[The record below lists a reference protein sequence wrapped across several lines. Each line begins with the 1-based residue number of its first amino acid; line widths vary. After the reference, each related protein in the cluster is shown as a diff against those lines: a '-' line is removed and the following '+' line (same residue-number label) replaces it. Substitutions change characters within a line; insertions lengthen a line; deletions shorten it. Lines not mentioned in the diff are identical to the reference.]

1 VRIVIELSGRG
12 RKVLAAVI
20 LVVVLAIP
28 GVALASHQFPDV
40 TNANPFHDDI
50 SAIALAGIT
59 TGCGGGNFCP
69 TGVLTRQQEAAFIHR
84 ASGRVGAD
92 DAFGLAVAP
101 GVDVNVAAL
110 TITTGLPGG
119 TIGGANGFLK
129 IDGTVSLYE
138 TVADGCDC
146 FASINVVVDGVQ
158 DSAETFVYL
167 DNNPS
172 YQLSVGA
179 ISASVPVTSGTKTVQ
194 LVVNEYI
201 GTETLAAYSSLT
213 ALYVPFGSSGTDIQ
227 SEGQGITTNG
237 SPTLPGKE

>member
-1 VRIVIELSGRG
+1 MRVVIELSSRS
-12 RKVLAAVI
+12 RRLMSTIALIFALAIPA
-20 LVVVLAIP
+20 VVLA
-28 GVALASHQFPDV
+28 SDQFGDV
-40 TNANPFHDDI
+40 PNSNPFHDDI

-69 TGVLTRQQEAAFIHR
+69 TGTLTRQQEAAFIHR

-101 GVDVNVAAL
+101 ATDVAVAAL

-119 TIGGANGFLK
+119 TVAGANGFLK

-146 FASINVVVDGVQ
+146 FASIRVFVDGVA

-167 DNNPS
+167 DNNAS
-172 YQLSVGA
+172 YQLSSGA
-179 ISASVPVTSGTKTVQ
+179 VSAMVPVTSGTKTVQ
-194 LVVNEYI
+194 LVVNEYV
-201 GTETLAAYSSLT
+201 GSETLAAYSSLT
-213 ALYVPFGSSGTDIQ
+213 ALYVPFGSTGTDTAGAGA
-227 SEGQGITTNG
+227 STDG
-237 SPTLPGKE
+237 SSTAPGKE

>member
-1 VRIVIELSGRG
+1 MRVVIELSGRG
-12 RKVLAAVI
+12 RKIIAALI
-20 LVVVLAIP
+20 LVVALAIP
-28 GVALASHQFPDV
+28 AGVLASHQFGDV
-40 TNANPFHDDI
+40 PNSNPFHGDI

-84 ASGRVGAD
+84 ASGRVGGD
-92 DAFGLAVAP
+92 DAFALSVPPATDVA
-101 GVDVNVAAL
+101 VAAL

-119 TIGGANGFLK
+119 TVAGANGFLK
-129 IDGTVSLYE
+129 IDGTVTLYE

-146 FASINVVVDGVQ
+146 FASINVVVDGVP

-167 DNNPS
+167 DNNAS
-172 YQLSVGA
+172 YQLSTGA
-179 ISASVPVTSGTKTVQ
+179 ISAVVPVTTGVKTVQ

-213 ALYVPFGSSGTDIQ
+213 ALYVPFGSTGTDTDIA
-227 SEGQGITTNG
+227 GQGITTNG
-237 SPTLPGKE
+237 GSALPGKD